1 MRAFLFAPSA
11 TCVLKKI
18 YHFEISPSEMEG
30 FLFFCKIIFP
40 GQFPSKRNTVAIS
53 QILSSS
59 LSIMVRH

>member
-1 MRAFLFAPSA
+1 
-11 TCVLKKI
+11 
-18 YHFEISPSEMEG
+18 MEG

>member
-1 MRAFLFAPSA
+1 
-11 TCVLKKI
+11 
-18 YHFEISPSEMEG
+18 MEG

-40 GQFPSKRNTVAIS
+40 SQFPSKRNTVAIS